1 MSNIIIDPRHRAD
14 KPEDANWGA
23 PAQKAP
29 RRHEVSAPAI
39 YTARLLMRNF
49 DIKPKTVSGRT
60 PPTIPVSEYNIALF
74 VDLCTMLFRLT
85 PLPQQIDHWLRE
97 LKHNRA
103 SQQDIQKFLGELK
116 LAFDRIP
123 SFRNYSTVYDR
134 R

>member
-23 PAQKAP
+23 PAKEAP

-39 YTARLLMRNF
+39 YTARLLLRNF
-49 DIKPKTVSGRT
+49 EITAKTVQGRT
-60 PPTIPVSEYNIALF
+60 PPTIPVSEYNLALF
-74 VDLCTMLFRLT
+74 VDICTMLFRLM
-85 PLPQQIDHWLRE
+85 PFAQQTDYWLRE
-97 LKHNRA
+97 LRANRA
-103 SQQDIQKFLGELK
+103 SQQDVQKFLGELK